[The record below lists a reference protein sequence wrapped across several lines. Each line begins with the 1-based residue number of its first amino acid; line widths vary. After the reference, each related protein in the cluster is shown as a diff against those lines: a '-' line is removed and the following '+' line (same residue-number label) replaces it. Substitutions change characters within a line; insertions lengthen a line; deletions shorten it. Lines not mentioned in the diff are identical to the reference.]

1 MVVWGLFG
9 KTVISL
15 SVVMGFN
22 HTMNR
27 VKSNVILFSYD
38 AR

>member
-15 SVVMGFN
+15 SVIMGFN
-22 HTMNR
+22 RTINK